1 MILGENIILSA
12 VEEKHLLKL
21 MEWRNN
27 PEFRKYYR
35 EYRVIGYEHQ
45 KNWWKSKILNDDTWQ
60 YFVVKHKDSPEN
72 IIGWVGLTYINWVYR
87 TGEFSIT
94 LGDESYR
101 GKGLG
106 KDMLRTILRYGFED
120 LNLNRI
126 WCEVYDNNKALDL
139 YKKIG
144 FEQEGVLRETVFKNN
159 KYLNSHVLSML
170 KKDYEKIKL
179 QWKK

>member
-72 IIGWVGLTYINWVYR
+72 IIT
-87 TGEFSIT
+87 
-94 LGDESYR
+94 
-101 GKGLG
+101 
-106 KDMLRTILRYGFED
+106 
-120 LNLNRI
+120 NL
-126 WCEVYDNNKALDL
+126 
-139 YKKIG
+139 
-144 FEQEGVLRETVFKNN
+144 
-159 KYLNSHVLSML
+159 S
-170 KKDYEKIKL
+170 
-179 QWKK
+179 